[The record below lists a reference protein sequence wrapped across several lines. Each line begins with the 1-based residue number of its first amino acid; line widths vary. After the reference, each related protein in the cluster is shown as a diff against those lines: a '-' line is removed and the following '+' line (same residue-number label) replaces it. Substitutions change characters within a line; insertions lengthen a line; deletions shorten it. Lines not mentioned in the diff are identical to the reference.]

1 MFRPS
6 KAEGIGKFFA
16 LGLSENQIAVM
27 YLGASGILAR
37 TSKQSILIDP
47 AGFLKDDE
55 AAALKE
61 VNVLLFTHSHMDH
74 FSESK
79 TLKLVK
85 TTEAPVLAEAKVANK
100 LKGRIPG
107 DKLTSAISGQTYAYG
122 DLIVK
127 AVQGV
132 HKGPIMLFQIK
143 MGDLLVFHAGDSG
156 YVPVKDY
163 QSQLAFLPTG
173 RWSPTASPEN
183 AFKMASELK
192 PNVVV
197 VMHGSKGQHK
207 DFEGMIKEKMPQT
220 KVLIIPPYA
229 SQILEPQEKATGP

>member
-1 MFRPS
+1 MFRQS
-6 KAEGIGKFFA
+6 KAEQIGKFFA
-16 LGLSENQIAVM
+16 LALSNNQIAVT

-37 TSKQSILIDP
+37 TSKQCVLIDA

-61 VNVLLFTHSHMDH
+61 VNLLLFTHSHMDH
-74 FSESK
+74 FSEGK
-79 TLKLVK
+79 TLKLFQ
-85 TTEAPVLAEAKVANK
+85 TTAAPVLAEAKVAYR
-100 LKGRIPG
+100 LKGGIPD
-107 DKLTSAISGQTYAYG
+107 DKLTNATSGQTYAYG

-132 HKGPIMLFQIK
+132 HSGPIMLFQIK
-143 MGDLLVFHAGDSG
+143 MGNLLVFHAGDSG
-156 YVPVKDY
+156 YVPLKDY

-173 RWSPTASPEN
+173 RWSRTASPEN

-197 VMHGSKGQHK
+197 VMHGSKGQHEK
-207 DFEGMIKEKMPQT
+207 FENMIKAKMPQT
-220 KVLIIPPYA
+220 KVIIPAPYT
-229 SQILEPQEKATGP
+229 SQTLEL

>member
-1 MFRPS
+1 MFRQS
-6 KAEGIGKFFA
+6 RAEGIGRFFA
-16 LGLSENQIAVM
+16 LGLSENQIAVL

-37 TSKQSILIDP
+37 TSKQCVLIDP

-61 VNVLLFTHSHMDH
+61 VNLLLFTHSHLDH
-74 FSESK
+74 FSEGEA
-79 TLKLVK
+79 LKLFER
-85 TTEAPVLAEAKVANK
+85 TGAPVLAEAKVADK
-100 LKGRIPG
+100 LEGRLPG
-107 DKLTSAISGQTYAYG
+107 DKLTSATSGQTYAYG

-127 AVQGV
+127 TVQGV
-132 HKGPIMLFQIK
+132 HRGPIMLFQVK

-163 QSQLAFLPTG
+163 QSQVAFLPTG

-183 AFKMASELK
+183 AFKLASELS

-197 VMHGSKGQHK
+197 VMHGSNGQHK
-207 DFEGMIKEKMPQT
+207 KFESMVKEKMPQT
-220 KVLIIPPYA
+220 KVIIIAPYA
-229 SQILEPQEKATGP
+229 SQTLEL

>member
-1 MFRPS
+1 VLRQT
-6 KAEGIGKFFA
+6 KAEEIGKFFA

-27 YLGASGILAR
+27 CLGASGILAR
-37 TSKQSILIDP
+37 TSKQSVLIDA

-61 VNVLLFTHSHMDH
+61 VNLLLFTHSHMDH
-74 FSESK
+74 FNEGK
-79 TLKLVK
+79 TLKLFK
-85 TTEAPVLAEAKVANK
+85 TTAAPILAEARVADK
-100 LKGRIPG
+100 LKGKIPS
-107 DKLTSAISGQTYAYG
+107 DKLTSATSGQTYTYG
-122 DLIVK
+122 NLIVK

-132 HKGPIMLFQIK
+132 HRGPIMLFQVK
-143 MGDLLVFHAGDSG
+143 MGNLLMFHAGDSG

-207 DFEGMIKEKMPQT
+207 KFENMIKEKMPQT
-220 KVLIIPPYA
+220 EVIIPAPYA
-229 SQILEPQEKATGP
+229 SQTLEL

>member
-1 MFRPS
+1 MFRQS
-6 KAEGIGKFFA
+6 KAEEIGKFFA

-37 TSKQSILIDP
+37 TSKQSVLIDA

-61 VNVLLFTHSHMDH
+61 VNLLLFTHSHRDH
-74 FSESK
+74 FSEGK
-79 TLKLVK
+79 ALKLFR
-85 TTEAPVLAEAKVANK
+85 TTGAPVLAEAKVADK

-107 DKLTSAISGQTYAYG
+107 DKLTSAMSGQTYAYG

-132 HKGPIMLFQIK
+132 HRGPIMLFQVK

-156 YVPVKDY
+156 YVPVKNY

-183 AFKMASELK
+183 AFKLTSELK
-192 PNVVV
+192 PNVAV

-207 DFEGMIKEKMPQT
+207 KFENMVKGKMPQT
-220 KVLIIPPYA
+220 KVITIAPYA
-229 SQILEPQEKATGP
+229 SQTLEL

>member
-1 MFRPS
+1 
-6 KAEGIGKFFA
+6 
-16 LGLSENQIAVM
+16 M

-37 TSKQSILIDP
+37 TSKQSVLIDA

-61 VNVLLFTHSHMDH
+61 VNLLLFTHSHMDH
-74 FSESK
+74 FSEGK
-79 TLKLVK
+79 TLKLFK
-85 TTEAPVLAEAKVANK
+85 STGAPVLAEAKVADR
-100 LKGRIPG
+100 LKGRIPA
-107 DKLTSAISGQTYAYG
+107 DKLTNAMSGQTYAYG

-132 HKGPIMLFQIK
+132 HSGPIMLYQVK
-143 MGDLLVFHAGDSG
+143 MGNLLVFHAGDSG

-173 RWSPTASPEN
+173 RWSRTASPEN

-192 PNVVV
+192 PNVIV
-197 VMHGSKGQHK
+197 VMHGSKEQHK
-207 DFEGMIKEKMPQT
+207 KFESMMKEKMPQT
-220 KVLIIPPYA
+220 KVITLVPYA
-229 SQILEPQEKATGP
+229 SQTIEL

>member
-1 MFRPS
+1 MFRQS
-6 KAEGIGKFFA
+6 KAEEIGKFFA

-37 TSKQSILIDP
+37 TSKQSVLIDA

-61 VNVLLFTHSHMDH
+61 VNLLLFTHSHLDH
-74 FSESK
+74 FSEGK
-79 TLKLVK
+79 ALKLFK
-85 TTEAPVLAEAKVANK
+85 TTGAPVLAEAKVANK

-107 DKLTSAISGQTYAYG
+107 DKLTNATSGQTYAYG

-132 HKGPIMLFQIK
+132 HSGPIMLFQVK

-173 RWSPTASPEN
+173 RWSRTASPEN
-183 AFKMASELK
+183 AFKLASELK
-192 PNVVV
+192 PTVIV

-207 DFEGMIKEKMPQT
+207 KFESMITEKMPQT
-220 KVLIIPPYA
+220 KVIILAPYA
-229 SQILEPQEKATGP
+229 SQTIEL

>member
-1 MFRPS
+1 MFRQS
-6 KAEGIGKFFA
+6 KAEEIGKFFA

-27 YLGASGILAR
+27 YFGASGILAR
-37 TSKQSILIDP
+37 TSKQSVLIDA

-61 VNVLLFTHSHMDH
+61 VNLLLFTHSHMDH
-74 FSESK
+74 FSEGK
-79 TLKLVK
+79 TLKLFK
-85 TTEAPVLAEAKVANK
+85 TTGAPILAEAKVADK
-100 LKGRIPG
+100 LKEKIPD
-107 DKLTSAISGQTYAYG
+107 DKLTNAMSGQTYAYG
-122 DLIVK
+122 DLTVK

-132 HKGPIMLFQIK
+132 HSCPIMLFQVK
-143 MGDLLVFHAGDSG
+143 MGNLLMFHAGDSG

-173 RWSPTASPEN
+173 RWSRTASPEN

-192 PNVVV
+192 PSVVV

-207 DFEGMIKEKMPQT
+207 KFENMIKLKMPQT
-220 KVLIIPPYA
+220 KVIIPAPYA
-229 SQILEPQEKATGP
+229 YQTIEL